1 MTPAQRLRIG
11 LTGGIG
17 SGKSAVADLL
27 AAQGAAIVDADALAH
42 QLTAPG
48 GLAMP
53 ALVQAF
59 GAGICNAQGALDRTV
74 MRDLAF
80 RDPQARMQLESILH
94 PLIGAA
100 MRDAASN
107 AKGDYLVFVVPLL
120 VEQLNRWRPQID
132 HLCVVDCPEALQIA
146 RVRARSGL
154 TPETIAAILAAQAT
168 RAQRLAVAD
177 DVIDNST
184 DLQHLALQVE
194 ALHAKYAALA
204 RRN

>member
-1 MTPAQRLRIG
+1 MTAAQRLRVG

-27 AAQGAAIVDADALAH
+27 AAQGAAIVDADVLAH

-53 ALVQAF
+53 SLVKAF

-80 RDPQARMQLESILH
+80 RDPQARLQLESILH

-100 MRDAASN
+100 MRDAASR
-107 AKGDYLVFVVPLL
+107 AEGDYLVFVVPLL
-120 VEQLNRWRPQID
+120 VEQLSRWRQQID
-132 HLCVVDCPEALQIA
+132 QLCVVDCPEALQIA

-154 TPETIAAILAAQAT
+154 TTETIAAILAAQAS

-184 DLQHLALQVE
+184 DLQNLALQVE
-194 ALHAKYAALA
+194 ALHAKYVALA
-204 RRN
+204 RKN